1 MRLSILSKIFGGFC
15 LIILLLAV
23 LFLTFT
29 FSLIKDFHLDS
40 LAENLENLGRALETK
55 IISDLESARYEELDA
70 FVKDFGQRIKT
81 RITIVDKQGVVLAD
95 SDEDPKLMN
104 NHRFRPEISQAFDG
118 EVGRS
123 IRFSNTVKE
132 DMLYVGLPVKR
143 GDEISEVIRVSLY
156 DKDIRQFRADL
167 KSRILWLIFLMIS
180 ISLGGALLISR
191 SISKPVKKLRN
202 AFQEVAS
209 GDFDTR
215 VLLNNRD
222 ELNDLAMSFNDMTEQ
237 IKHLFTE
244 LSQKKDELS
253 SILYS
258 ISEGLLAIDSQD
270 RIVLSNESIK
280 RFIPGDKI
288 HGKYYWEVIR
298 DPHFGDMIHRLKK
311 EGGNLSEELELD
323 DRVFLCSAIQLDL
336 REEIVVTLHDLTERK
351 DIEKIKKDFIV
362 NASHELRTPL
372 TAIKGFV
379 ETLEEKLEA
388 ENRDHLEII
397 KKNTDRLINIV
408 NDLLLLSGLEEK
420 DAKLEIELVDVPVL
434 IESIAKIFQQK
445 ILEKKL
451 DLQVQKSDNIP
462 SIEGDSYKLEQM
474 FINLI
479 DNAVKYTERGNIQ
492 IEFGKA
498 GEKLLITIRDT
509 GIGIPAEHLPRIFE
523 RFFVTD
529 KARARKLGGT
539 GLGLSIVKHIIL
551 LHKGEVTV
559 ESTPGKGT
567 AVVIALPL
575 HH

>member
-288 HGKYYWEVIR
+288 DGKYYWEVIR

-311 EGGNLSEELELD
+311 EGGNLSEELELN

-379 ETLEEKLEA
+379 ETLEEKLDA

-434 IESIAKIFQQK
+434 VESIAKIFQQK

-462 SIEGDSYKLEQM
+462 SIEGDPYKLEQM

-551 LHKGEVTV
+551 LHRGEVTV

-567 AVVIALPL
+567 AVVIAIPL

>member
-244 LSQKKDELS
+244 LSQK
-253 SILYS
+253 
-258 ISEGLLAIDSQD
+258 
-270 RIVLSNESIK
+270 RMN
-280 RFIPGDKI
+280 
-288 HGKYYWEVIR
+288 
-298 DPHFGDMIHRLKK
+298 
-311 EGGNLSEELELD
+311 
-323 DRVFLCSAIQLDL
+323 
-336 REEIVVTLHDLTERK
+336 
-351 DIEKIKKDFIV
+351 
-362 NASHELRTPL
+362 
-372 TAIKGFV
+372 
-379 ETLEEKLEA
+379 
-388 ENRDHLEII
+388 
-397 KKNTDRLINIV
+397 
-408 NDLLLLSGLEEK
+408 
-420 DAKLEIELVDVPVL
+420 
-434 IESIAKIFQQK
+434 
-445 ILEKKL
+445 
-451 DLQVQKSDNIP
+451 
-462 SIEGDSYKLEQM
+462 
-474 FINLI
+474 
-479 DNAVKYTERGNIQ
+479 
-492 IEFGKA
+492 
-498 GEKLLITIRDT
+498 
-509 GIGIPAEHLPRIFE
+509 
-523 RFFVTD
+523 
-529 KARARKLGGT
+529 
-539 GLGLSIVKHIIL
+539 
-551 LHKGEVTV
+551 
-559 ESTPGKGT
+559 
-567 AVVIALPL
+567 
-575 HH
+575 

>member
-15 LIILLLAV
+15 LIIILLAV
-23 LFLTFT
+23 LFLSFT

-40 LAENLENLGRALETK
+40 LAVNLENLGRALETK

-156 DKDIRQFRADL
+156 DKDIRQLRTDL
-167 KSRILWLIFLMIS
+167 RSRILLLIFIMIS
-180 ISLGGALLISR
+180 ISLGGALLVSR

-222 ELNDLAMSFNDMTEQ
+222 ELKDLAMSFNDMTEQ

-258 ISEGLLAIDSQD
+258 ISEGLLAIDSND

-288 HGKYYWEVIR
+288 DGKYYWEVIR
-298 DPHFGDMIHRLKK
+298 DPHFGNMIQRLKK
-311 EGGNLSEELELD
+311 EGGNLSEELELN
-323 DRVFLCSAIQLDL
+323 DRIFLCSAIHLDP
-336 REEIVVTLHDLTERK
+336 REEIVVTLHDLTQRK
-351 DIEKIKKDFIV
+351 ELEKIKKDFIV

-434 IESIAKIFQQK
+434 VESIAKIFQQK

-462 SIEGDSYKLEQM
+462 SIEGDPYKLEQM

-551 LHKGEVTV
+551 LHRGEVTV

-567 AVVIALPL
+567 AVVIAIPL